1 MIKKIIGDACRLHTI
16 AAKHQIKFIV
26 SSAQCF
32 KHLFTG
38 GGGAGACA
46 YTSCVLR
53 LGPEIKLWS
62 SGFAENSKPFLH
74 PIPPTVCTL

>member
-1 MIKKIIGDACRLHTI
+1 MIKKIIGDTCRLHTT

-26 SSAQCF
+26 PSAQCF

-46 YTSCVLR
+46 YTSCVLL
-53 LGPEIKLWS
+53 LGSGIKLWP
-62 SGFAENSKPFLH
+62 SGLAASAF
-74 PIPPTVCTL
+74 TC